1 MVAGSKKTKYLII
14 FGLFALFFYVVWIQK
29 SSILKNFNVLLKKP
43 PIEAVEDVSITVN
56 GRLGETSEELRYANI
71 LLVDSVLSIIKN
83 YYVDS
88 VRVSEKLVFDSILF
102 SLENRLGLQVSSYQ
116 NEVVLRLDDSEL
128 ELALPYEFSH
138 EQLLNYVFQLS
149 NFISDKVVAFEQSKN
164 FSNKQELAIVFLLR
178 GLVSALDAHSN
189 LLSKDSYKELKQGTE
204 GTFGGLGVLVGMR
217 DQLLTVIKPL
227 PRSPAE
233 RVGIAIKDRILS
245 IDGMDTYGYSLGDL
259 VEHMRGDPGTDVRLS
274 LLREGAMSAQQISV
288 KREVIQVDSV
298 THKIIKKPY
307 GNLISIFI
315 ESFTSR
321 TVDEV
326 KLAISKFKR
335 DYPRQELQ
343 GVILDLR
350 ANPGGLLDQAVK
362 VADLFLSHGV
372 IVSTKG
378 RNTEVE
384 IAYNQ
389 ENSEIKCPV
398 VVLINEESAS
408 ASEIVA
414 GALQDH
420 DRAVVIGQPS
430 FGKGSV
436 QTIFELPDDRA
447 LKLTIARYYTPSGTS
462 IQNIGI
468 FPDIWLQPVYKLEE
482 NNNLLGE
489 YRYKNERFLSN
500 RLLNKNAV
508 PTSGNRNSLFKG
520 YYLQEYNNE
529 FESQASSDLELETAF
544 LIFKQ
549 IYSVYKTRVPSFN
562 TRASH
567 WVSLAGKELTRKIE
581 LWTSEVDRYLANKL
595 ELNWKGN
602 HELVN
607 NKVPVFK
614 LDQSDKRSLKP
625 GDFVKIPYQIINTS
639 NKPMSRLSIFIRNE
653 HPEFETY
660 EKLLGLIKPGE
671 VFRDTVKVH
680 IPTFWKSGKLNF
692 EIGLAAGGRAISSL
706 NKFASF
712 EIIER
717 QTPEIGISIDLVSEA
732 GGKIAGELEANEHA
746 KIAVYLR
753 NKSKVGAKDL
763 MVRLM
768 NLAGKQLNILE
779 DKEVVGSLPAHQE
792 KIIYFD
798 VSGADAMFTKDIGLG
813 LIVESND
820 LKLPVKKKAA
830 IVAVPSVKRDKNRL
844 IRK

>member
-1 MVAGSKKTKYLII
+1 MVTGMKKTRILITTFLYLVFVGVI
-14 FGLFALFFYVVWIQK
+14 GTQK
-29 SSILKNFNVLLKKP
+29 STLLSYFDSLLNRP
-43 PIEAVEDVSITVN
+43 NIEAVEDVSITVS
-56 GRLGETSEELRYANI
+56 GRLNETSEELRYANI
-71 LLVDSVLSIIKN
+71 LLVDSVLSIVKN

-88 VRVSEKLVFDSILF
+88 GRVAEKLIFDAILF
-102 SLENRLGLQVSSYQ
+102 SLESSLDLNVKNFA
-116 NEVVLRLDDSEL
+116 NEVVLTLDDQEL
-128 ELALPYEFSH
+128 ELAIPFEFGH
-138 EQLLNYVFQLS
+138 EQLLNYVFQIS
-149 NFISDKVVAFEQSKN
+149 RFISNKVELFDSSKR
-164 FSNKQELAIVFLLR
+164 FSNRQERSLVFLLR
-178 GLVSALDAHSN
+178 GLVSTLDAHSN

-233 RVGIAIKDRILS
+233 RVGITIKDRILS

-259 VEHMRGDPGTDVRLS
+259 VEHMRGDPGTNVRLS
-274 LLREGAMSAQQISV
+274 LLREGAMSTQQISV

-298 THKIIKKPY
+298 THKVIDHPY
-307 GNLISIFI
+307 GYLISIYI

-326 KLAISKFKR
+326 KLAISKFKQS
-335 DYPRQELQ
+335 YPHHELK

-350 ANPGGLLDQAVK
+350 SNPGGLLDQAVK
-362 VADLFLSHGV
+362 VADLFLTHGV

-378 RNTEVE
+378 RSTEVE
-384 IAYNQ
+384 MAYNQ
-389 ENSEIKCPV
+389 ESAEIKCPV

-420 DRAVVIGQPS
+420 DRAIVIGQPS

-447 LKLTIARYYTPSGTS
+447 LKLTIARYYTPSGIS

-468 FPDIWLQPVYKLEE
+468 FPDIWLQPVYNLDK

-500 RLLNKNAV
+500 RLLNKNDI
-508 PTSGNRNSLFKG
+508 PKNDKQSTLFKG
-520 YYLQEYNNE
+520 FYLKEYNNE
-529 FESQASSDLELETAF
+529 FESDNSLDREMETAF

-549 IYSVYKTRVPSFN
+549 IYKVYKKRVPSFN
-562 TRASH
+562 IRASH
-567 WVSLAGKELTRKIE
+567 WVSLAGKDLTKKVSQ
-581 LWTSEVDRYLANKL
+581 WSGEVDKYLSEKLKL
-595 ELNWKGN
+595 EWSNDSKM
-602 HELVN
+602 VN
-607 NKVPVFK
+607 SSEPVFK
-614 LDQSDKRSLKP
+614 LNKTVKKALKP
-625 GDFVKIPYQIINTS
+625 GEFVKIPYQVINTS
-639 NKPMSRLSIFIRNE
+639 DKPMGRLSIFIRNE

-660 EKLLGLIKPGE
+660 EKLLSSIEPGQILNDE
-671 VFRDTVKVH
+671 IKVH

-706 NKFASF
+706 NKFTSF
-712 EIIER
+712 EITDR
-717 QTPEIGISIDLVSEA
+717 QTPEIGISIDLVNEA

-753 NKSKVGAKDL
+753 NKSKVEAKDL
-763 MVRLM
+763 NVRLM
-768 NLAGKQLNILE
+768 NLAGKQLNILD
-779 DKEVVGSLPAHQE
+779 DKEVVGSLAAHQE
-792 KIIYFD
+792 KIVYFD

-820 LKLPVKKKAA
+820 LELPVKKKAA

>member
-1 MVAGSKKTKYLII
+1 M
-14 FGLFALFFYVVWIQK
+14 
-29 SSILKNFNVLLKKP
+29 
-43 PIEAVEDVSITVN
+43 
-56 GRLGETSEELRYANI
+56 
-71 LLVDSVLSIIKN
+71 DSVLSIIKN

-88 VRVSEKLVFDSILF
+88 VRVSEKLVFDAILF
-102 SLENRLGLQVSSYQ
+102 SLESSLEVKARHYT
-116 NEVVLRLDDSEL
+116 NEVVLSLDDNEL
-128 ELALPYEFSH
+128 ELTIPYEFGH
-138 EQLLNYVFQLS
+138 EQLLNYVFQIS
-149 NFISDKVVAFEQSKN
+149 RFISHKVETYSLTQK
-164 FSNKQELAIVFLLR
+164 FSNKQETALVYILR
-178 GLVSALDAHSN
+178 GLVSTLDAHNN
-189 LLSKDSYKELKQGTE
+189 LLSKESYKELKQGTE

-298 THKIIKKPY
+298 THKVIKKPY
-307 GNLISIFI
+307 GYLMSVLI

-326 KLAISKFKR
+326 KLAIAQFKR
-335 DYPRQELQ
+335 NHPRKELK
-343 GVILDLR
+343 GLILDLR
-350 ANPGGLLDQAVK
+350 SNPGGLLDQAIK
-362 VADLFLSHGV
+362 VADLFLTHGV

-384 IAYNQ
+384 MAYNQ
-389 ENSEIKCPV
+389 EKSEIRCPV

-420 DRAVVIGQPS
+420 DRAIVIGQPS

-468 FPDIWLQPVYKLEE
+468 FPDIWLQPVFKLED
-482 NNNLLGE
+482 NKNLLGE

-500 RLLNKNAV
+500 RLLNKTIV
-508 PTSGNRNSLFKG
+508 PTNSKNAPMFKG
-520 YYLQEYNNE
+520 YYLKEHNSE
-529 FESQASSDLELETAF
+529 FEAENSTDRELETAHLVF
-544 LIFKQ
+544 NQ
-549 IYSVYKTRVPSFN
+549 IYSVYKNNIPSFN
-562 TRASH
+562 TRANH
-567 WVSLAGKELTRKIE
+567 WISLAGKALNNKIGA
-581 LWTSEVDRYLANKL
+581 WSKEVDRYLTNNL
-595 ELNWKGN
+595 NLNWSGR
-602 HELVN
+602 EVN
-607 NKVPVFK
+607 SKSIPVFRLISTSK
-614 LDQSDKRSLKP
+614 KALKA
-625 GDFVKIPYQIINTS
+625 GDFVKIPYTVVNTS
-639 NKPMSRLSIFIRNE
+639 DKPMSRLSIFIRNE
-653 HPEFETY
+653 HPEFETH
-660 EKLLGLIKPGE
+660 EKLLRTIEPGQVFNDE
-671 VFRDTVKVH
+671 VKIH
-680 IPTFWKSGKLNF
+680 IPTFWSSGKLNF
-692 EIGLAAGGRAISSL
+692 EIGLASGGRAISSL
-706 NKFASF
+706 NKFASYQVT
-712 EIIER
+712 ER
-717 QTPEIGISIDLVSEA
+717 ATPEIGISINLVNEA

-746 KIAVYLR
+746 KIAVYLK
-753 NKSKVGAKDL
+753 NKSKIEAKDL
-763 MVRLM
+763 LVRLM
-768 NLAGKQLNILE
+768 NLAGNQLNILE
-779 DKEVVGSLPAHQE
+779 DKEIVGSLPAHQE
-792 KIIYFD
+792 KIVYFD

-830 IVAVPSVKRDKNRL
+830 IVAVPSVKWDKDKL

>member
-1 MVAGSKKTKYLII
+1 MIAEMKKLKFLIACTICLVIAFLVGTKKDLIYKHVEEI
-14 FGLFALFFYVVWIQK
+14 FNHSDVD
-29 SSILKNFNVLLKKP
+29 
-43 PIEAVEDVSITVN
+43 AVESISMSVTS
-56 GRLGETSEELRYANI
+56 RLSDNNEELKYANI

-88 VRVSEKLVFDSILF
+88 SRSTESLVFETILF
-102 SLENRLGLQVSSYQ
+102 SLENSLGLEVKHFSE
-116 NEVVLRLDDSEL
+116 EVVLKLGDREL
-128 ELALPYEFSH
+128 ELSVPFEFSH
-138 EQLLNYVFQLS
+138 EQLLNYVFQVS
-149 NFISDKVVAFEQSKN
+149 RFISQKVASLN
-164 FSNKQELAIVFLLR
+164 RSNSFSDNQETALIFLLR
-178 GLVSALDAHSN
+178 GLVSTLDAHSN
-189 LLSKDSYKELKQGTE
+189 LLSKESYKELKQGTE

-259 VEHMRGDPGTDVRLS
+259 VEHMRGDPGTNVRLS

-298 THKIIKKPY
+298 THKIIKKPF
-307 GNLISIFI
+307 GFIISIMV

-326 KLAISKFKR
+326 KLAIAQFKKN
-335 DYPRQELQ
+335 YPLENLK

-350 ANPGGLLDQAVK
+350 SNPGGLLDQAIK
-362 VADLFLSHGV
+362 VADLFLTHGV

-384 IAYNQ
+384 MAYNQ
-389 ENSEIKCPV
+389 GNVEIKCPV

-420 DRAVVIGQPS
+420 DRAIVIGQPS

-468 FPDIWLQPVYKLEE
+468 FPDIWLQPVYKLE
-482 NNNLLGE
+482 NNKNLLGE

-500 RLLNKNAV
+500 RLLNKSAL
-508 PTSGNRNSLFKG
+508 PQAKKTGSLFKG
-520 YYLQEYNNE
+520 YYLREYDTE
-529 FESQASSDLELETAF
+529 FDSNKTPDRELETAF
-544 LIFKQ
+544 MIFDQVFK
-549 IYSVYKTRVPSFN
+549 VYQKDLPNFN

-567 WVSLAGKELTRKIE
+567 WISLAGKTLKNKIGR
-581 LWTSEVDRYLANKL
+581 WTNEVDDYLSKGLSLDWSMGSYNTKKVPIFKLSKL
-595 ELNWKGN
+595 EK
-602 HELVN
+602 
-607 NKVPVFK
+607 K
-614 LDQSDKRSLKP
+614 SLKP
-625 GDFVKIPYQIINTS
+625 GEFANIRFMVVNTS
-639 NKPMSRLSIFIRNE
+639 DKPMNRLSIFIRNE

-660 EKLLGLIKPGE
+660 EKLLDSIEPGQIFKDE
-671 VFRDTVKVH
+671 VQIH
-680 IPTFWKSGKLNF
+680 IPTFWNTGKLNF
-692 EIGLAAGGRAISSL
+692 EVGLASGGRAISSL
-706 NKFASF
+706 NKFISF
-712 EIIER
+712 HVTER
-717 QTPEIGISIDLVSEA
+717 QTPEIGISINLVNEA

-746 KIAVYLR
+746 KIAVYLK
-753 NKSKVGAKDL
+753 NKSKVEARDL

-768 NLAGKQLNILE
+768 NLAGKQLNILR
-779 DKEVVGSLPAHQE
+779 DKETIGSLPGHEE
-792 KIIYFD
+792 KIVYFD
-798 VSGADAMFTKDIGLG
+798 VSGADAMVTKDIGLG

-830 IVAVPSVKRDKNRL
+830 IVAVPSVNWDKDRL